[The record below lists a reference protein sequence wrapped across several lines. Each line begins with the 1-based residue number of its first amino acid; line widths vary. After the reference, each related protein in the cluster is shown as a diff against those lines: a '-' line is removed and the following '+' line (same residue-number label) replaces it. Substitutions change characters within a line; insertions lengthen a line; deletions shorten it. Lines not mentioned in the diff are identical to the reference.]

1 MKDYHKTTILLYII
15 TISHFFYLL
24 RVMVSLQIFFI
35 MSYIDNNIY
44 DYIHFFYIKFILL
57 CVMVSLQTKKYI
69 FSVSLQ
75 PKMC

>member
-44 DYIHFFYIKFILL
+44 DYIHFLYKIHF
-57 CVMVSLQTKKYI
+57 T
-69 FSVSLQ
+69 
-75 PKMC
+75 MCYGVITN

>member
-15 TISHFFYLL
+15 TISPFFYLL

-44 DYIHFFYIKFILL
+44 DYIHFFI
-57 CVMVSLQTKKYI
+57 
-69 FSVSLQ
+69 
-75 PKMC
+75 